1 MEHQPMKNLMFW
13 AAALLLLSCADNG
26 RQFAYTGRTDVD
38 AILLSSQA
46 AGLIDSLPA
55 REGQAVRKG
64 EVLARINTERLRAQ
78 AQAQSAQL
86 AQLELRRDTAE
97 AQLEQAQAQVRQ
109 AQARLE
115 LAQETLARTES
126 LLTEGGA
133 TRQRRDELATQLT
146 VEQANL
152 AALRSNQKALESG
165 YKLIGAQEQELR
177 AGMQLTGISIR
188 DAELHSPIDGVVLNT
203 FRHEGELAAVGTPL
217 LEVADLSTLRV
228 EVYVPLAK
236 LGALEI
242 GGEAQVS
249 AEGVPGILKGTVSWI
264 ASEAEFTPKTILT
277 QETRTTLVYRVRILV
292 ANPDGILK
300 VGMPVDVRF

>member
-1 MEHQPMKNLMFW
+1 MKTPW
-13 AAALLLLSCADNG
+13 IAAAALLLLSCAQDG
-26 RQFAYTGRTDVD
+26 RQFAYTGRTDVE

-55 REGQAVRKG
+55 REGQAVRRG
-64 EVLARINTERLRAQ
+64 ELLARINTERLRAQ
-78 AQAQSAQL
+78 VQAQAAQL
-86 AQLELRRDTAE
+86 AQLDLRRGTAE
-97 AQLEQAQAQVRQ
+97 AQLEQARAQVRQ
-109 AQARLE
+109 AEARLE
-115 LAQETLARTES
+115 LARETLTRTES
-126 LLTEGGA
+126 LLAEGGA
-133 TRQRRDELATQLT
+133 TVQRRDELATQLT

-152 AALRSNQKALESG
+152 AALRSALKAAEAG

-177 AGMQLTGISIR
+177 AGMLLTQISIR
-188 DAELHSPIDGVVLNT
+188 DAELHSPLDGVVLNV

-228 EVYVPLAK
+228 EVYVPLEK
-236 LGALEI
+236 LGPLKI
-242 GGEAQVS
+242 GGPAQVS
-249 AEGVPGILKGTVSWI
+249 AEGVPQSLGGTVSWI

-277 QETRTTLVYRVRILV
+277 QETRTTLVYRVRVQV